1 MSLIYKNITGNTA
14 VEIDEIET
22 YHLTDFNLCNI
33 HDTDPVLVD
42 LYLQSVENND
52 MRAEEGE
59 GGDFNELDLVTN
71 TYYIIKNLEIAKGV
85 TLYLSESYPKNINYQ
100 LYKLYIKLNNG
111 DSKLDLII
119 SGTTNN
125 KNKYI
130 DRRGRVSNFIGTPT
144 MSPPGGY

>member
-1 MSLIYKNITGNTA
+1 
-14 VEIDEIET
+14 
-22 YHLTDFNLCNI
+22 
-33 HDTDPVLVD
+33 
-42 LYLQSVENND
+42 
-52 MRAEEGE
+52 
-59 GGDFNELDLVTN
+59 
-71 TYYIIKNLEIAKGV
+71 
-85 TLYLSESYPKNINYQ
+85 LYLSESYPKNINYQ